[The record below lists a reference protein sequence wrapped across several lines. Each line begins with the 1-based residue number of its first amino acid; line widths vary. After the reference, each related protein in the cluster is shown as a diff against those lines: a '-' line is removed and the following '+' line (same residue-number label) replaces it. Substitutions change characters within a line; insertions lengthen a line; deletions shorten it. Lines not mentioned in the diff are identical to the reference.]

1 MRVRKVVTRRGRH
14 IRGYFPSKKRNEMV
28 AWESLLEKDALLLM
42 ELSPGVITYQEQP
55 EEVPYWDGQAMCSY
69 VPDLRVNLYNETS
82 LLVEVKPTDELNRP
96 VVKAKYQRI
105 AQHLEE
111 QGVGFLLLTEKEIQQ
126 EPQYSNLRR
135 LLYWYNHAPE
145 NLPSAKEI
153 AAKLGRRDSTSL
165 QACLDTFSPE
175 VAYALIAMGLLVA
188 DMTEVLTPASP
199 VHLPEGGRHAAIFF

>member
-82 LLVEVKPTDELNRP
+82 LLVEVKPTEELKRP

-135 LLYWYNHAPE
+135 LLYWYNHAPTR
-145 NLPSAKEI
+145 LPSAWEVGMRLKGGDQTTI
-153 AAKLGRRDSTSL
+153 KD
-165 QACLDTFSPE
+165 CLNLFGASIT
-175 VAYALIAMGLLVA
+175 YALIAKGLLVA
-188 DMTEVLTPASP
+188 DLSQVLTPASS
-199 VHLPEGGRHAAIFF
+199 VQLPAGGQHAAIYF